1 MTVIPFLYGPG
12 DFPPPRAVSYWMA
25 AISCL
30 FFCNVFFQAL
40 FVLYG
45 ELDPGN
51 GSRQSWY
58 VLHCDYNQF
67 NNAPSLQTKEI
78 QILFYFGQP
87 VLQER
92 RLFHCITFK
101 LCYVDA
107 SITNIS
113 LLAFSI
119 VCLLANS
126 IYTIYHSGE
135 MDGTLWKLV
144 MAQYWTIRNCVTKM
158 VLSHM
163 VHVRKGHSLN

>member
-1 MTVIPFLYGPG
+1 M
-12 DFPPPRAVSYWMA
+12 
-25 AISCL
+25 
-30 FFCNVFFQAL
+30 
-40 FVLYG
+40 
-45 ELDPGN
+45 
-51 GSRQSWY
+51 
-58 VLHCDYNQF
+58 
-67 NNAPSLQTKEI
+67 KEI

-144 MAQYWTIRNCVTKM
+144 MAQY
-158 VLSHM
+158 
-163 VHVRKGHSLN
+163 